1 MEQTR
6 LIRFDSDPSKD
17 GAILRFRK
25 TERWL
30 HWAIA
35 VPFMICWLSALLLVL
50 IYNPEPH
57 RPYRLAFSWFHRFS
71 GAALIAFP
79 LYVLFK
85 SREEYRI
92 HTANIRTAWHWSL
105 DDMKWLL
112 LMGLAAIS
120 KKITLP
126 EQGKFNAA
134 EKVNFMVVMLSSPVF
149 VLTGLMMWIQ
159 DGAWFPWLIH
169 GCAALAVTPTMLG
182 HIYMATVNPDTRSG
196 ITGMV
201 SGYVERQWAKHHYAL
216 WYREH
221 FENNVLPARDPSR
234 IAPQPERR
242 IHIHCPA
249 CSKDMITS
257 WTWLLQRVFSLRA
270 IRCPECGATF
280 TAITAVTDQH
290 QLRWIKLQFD
300 VGETAI
306 ASNYNSG
313 VTPPSSNI

>member
-35 VPFMICWLSALLLVL
+35 VPFMICWLSALILVL
-50 IYNPEPH
+50 VYNPDPH

-120 KKITLP
+120 RKITLP

-134 EKVNFMVVMLSSPVF
+134 EKVNFMVVMLSSPIF
-149 VLTGLMMWIQ
+149 ILTGLMMWIQ
-159 DGAWFPWLIH
+159 DAAWFPWLIH

-221 FENNVLPARDPSR
+221 FENNILPARDLSG

-270 IRCPECGATF
+270 IRCPGCGATF
-280 TAITAVTDQH
+280 TAITAITDQH

-300 VGETAI
+300 AGETAI